1 MQKSRKIT
9 IPSKV
14 SWLGLLTFFSRNH
27 QANET
32 DTNPKSQ
39 VLEGCDIFPIQKLI
53 HSVQLLANHPHKAG
67 KRATTPEKKWH
78 SHLSRQKLK
87 ISFRKCVYRC
97 LRIRERARHP
107 VRQHFIGINFEG
119 ALLPGQHHR
128 GHKKEHLTGVD
139 RSWAL
144 PPGCDA
150 ELFYMHLD
158 LSFFCRIGLFF
169 GSRKGHP
176 DVPSGSCLFCSNCAV
191 SANDP
196 LLINITMDHWQGS
209 SSYAT

>member
-1 MQKSRKIT
+1 MKRIPTPKAKSWKVVIFFPFKNLS
-9 IPSKV
+9 IPSNF
-14 SWLGLLTFFSRNH
+14 WRITLTKQEREQPH
-27 QANET
+27 Q
-32 DTNPKSQ
+32 K
-39 VLEGCDIFPIQKLI
+39 
-53 HSVQLLANHPHKAG
+53 
-67 KRATTPEKKWH
+67 KKWH
-78 SHLSRQKLK
+78 SHLSRQKFK

-158 LSFFCRIGLFF
+158 LSPFFVGL
-169 GSRKGHP
+169 
-176 DVPSGSCLFCSNCAV
+176 
-191 SANDP
+191 
-196 LLINITMDHWQGS
+196 GS
-209 SSYAT
+209 SLAAGKAIL